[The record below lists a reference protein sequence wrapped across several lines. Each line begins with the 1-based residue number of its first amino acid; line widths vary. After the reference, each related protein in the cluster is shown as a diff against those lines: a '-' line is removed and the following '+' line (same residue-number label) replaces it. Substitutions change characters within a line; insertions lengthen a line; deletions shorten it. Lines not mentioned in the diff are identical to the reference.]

1 MIDPGTIRMIEETLE
16 NLVAK
21 HNLSAYTTKPDP
33 VALEA
38 EAEKLH
44 FDVHWSESA
53 ETVLK
58 KTILEK
64 NMEPNCITNLLQ
76 SLSLKISDQIEKIF
90 LKHLY
95 QEAKVR
101 NITMPGSLVVPSG
114 KKEFLVDQISALV
127 HEDFESIA
135 PPMVEC
141 VISDNLEDQICA
153 NSQFRIANFPKET
166 KRMITDSMYVNTS
179 EHLETMEAL
188 AFVYEYVSFSRP
200 QIKVTARE
208 EDNMLSVD
216 VYLQKPSKPL
226 VEPVLYM
233 FW

>member
-1 MIDPGTIRMIEETLE
+1 MIDPCTIRMLEETIE

-21 HNLSAYTTKPDP
+21 HNLSAYTTKPEP
-33 VALEA
+33 VFSEA

-44 FDVHWSESA
+44 FDVHWPEFA

-58 KTILEK
+58 KTILER
-64 NMEPNCITNLLQ
+64 NMEPNYITNLLQ
-76 SLSLKISDQIEKIF
+76 SLSFKISDQIEKIF

-101 NITMPGSLVVPSG
+101 DITIPESFVEPS
-114 KKEFLVDQISALV
+114 KKKKFLVDQISALV
-127 HEDFESIA
+127 HENFKDIA

-141 VISDNLEDQICA
+141 VMSDDLEDQICA
-153 NSQFRIANFPKET
+153 NSQFRIANFPRET

-179 EHLETMEAL
+179 EHLETMEVL
-188 AFVYEYVSFSRP
+188 AFVYEYVCFPRP

-208 EDNMLSVD
+208 EDDMLSVD
-216 VYLQKPSKPL
+216 VYLQKPNKPL
-226 VEPVLYM
+226 VEPVLYA